1 MKILL
6 SVKPEYTDRILDG
19 SKRYEYRR
27 RLAAMPIS
35 SILLYATEPVG
46 KVVGEVKVTGTVSDS
61 PTKLWEQT
69 KKYAGITRERYRL
82 YFHGKK
88 KAHAYVLGDAKSF
101 IVKKSLAEYRIT
113 SAPQSF
119 VYIDDK

>member
-27 RLAAMPIS
+27 KLAAIPIS

-46 KVVGEVKVTGTVSDS
+46 KVVGEVEVIGTVSAS

-69 KKYAGITRERYRL
+69 KKFAGITR
-82 YFHGKK
+82 
-88 KAHAYVLGDAKSF
+88 
-101 IVKKSLAEYRIT
+101 
-113 SAPQSF
+113 
-119 VYIDDK
+119 